1 MKAYV
6 PEWNNKWLIN
16 SHNGLKSK
24 GIPAINVE
32 KDYKAIYEWL
42 SQFQSKLEKR
52 TDKGYHWT
60 NLRNCAYL
68 EEFSK
73 PKIIYPN
80 MTKYLPFVY
89 DKGSLYI
96 NDKGFIMTGDSLYYL
111 TVFFNSELFRF
122 CFKNNFPELLGESR
136 ELRKVFFEKIN
147 VKPVQDEIW
156 YKQMLE
162 QIIRK
167 KKEGLPI
174 DLLQNQVNEKI
185 YDLYDVTQDERSLIN
200 LELHTTIY

>member
-1 MKAYV
+1 MPLVFYCLFFGTNSDVSVDHFISNV
-6 PEWNNKWLIN
+6 P
-16 SHNGLKSK
+16 
-24 GIPAINVE
+24 
-32 KDYKAIYEWL
+32 
-42 SQFQSKLEKR
+42 FQR
-52 TDKGYHWT
+52 
-60 NLRNCAYL
+60 
-68 EEFSK
+68 
-73 PKIIYPN
+73 
-80 MTKYLPFVY
+80 
-89 DKGSLYI
+89 SLYI